1 MILFAIYEIANYV
14 VSRKV
19 YFKSFWNV
27 NDLLLIFVY
36 TAYFTMTFAKRDNK
50 DVLKSL

>member
-1 MILFAIYEIANYV
+1 MILFAIYEVANFV
-14 VSRKV
+14 VTRKT

-36 TAYFTMTFAKRDNK
+36 VTYFTMTFAKPD
-50 DVLKSL
+50 